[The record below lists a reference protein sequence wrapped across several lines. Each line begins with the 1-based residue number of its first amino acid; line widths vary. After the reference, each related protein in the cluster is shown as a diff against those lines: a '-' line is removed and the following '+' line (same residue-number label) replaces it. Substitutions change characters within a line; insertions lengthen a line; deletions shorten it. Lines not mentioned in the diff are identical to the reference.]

1 MVLSPYTGCMMKKQ
15 NIHIWLVSFAFL
27 VYGLSFAI
35 GVPASTA
42 STKNL
47 KDIANSYAIE
57 QIRSLQV
64 AGVIAGDENGY
75 FHPTRP
81 VTRAEFVAMLTRALG
96 MKPVVSNVAA
106 YSDVPKNSWA
116 YGYVQAAAGLN
127 IANGIGPTTFAP
139 KRTISREEAAAFLVR
154 ALEQSISPS
163 YQLPVKDANAISS
176 WARASVSHAMQKK
189 WLVGYNGYFRPTHAL
204 SREETAVILYR
215 IQENLKKQNVTA
227 KPLVSLGWQY
237 QSTTEEFIAQ
247 VKKSGVN
254 TLSPRWYFLQKDGTI
269 SDFTD
274 ASLVHW
280 ARANGKQVWPLFG
293 NKFDP
298 NATHAMLSDPNKRK
312 AAVQKLSSFIDKY
325 QLDGINIDF
334 EGFSPADRNNFT
346 LFIQELA
353 TALHTKDAVL
363 SVDIPPDGD
372 SDWSD
377 PFDFA
382 KLAKHADYLVVMA
395 YEEHWV
401 GGSKAGSVASLP
413 WFTKVI
419 TDLLNEVPTQ
429 KLIVGMPLYTRDW
442 YQSNGTLKSTD
453 ISIPQSY
460 QLLSQYRAKTA
471 WDEKVGQYRSTY
483 QKQGTTHTI
492 WLEESRS
499 IGLKA
504 QASLQWQIGGLAY
517 WYVGSEST
525 DMWTAI
531 ANSITLTH
539 AREKL

>member
-47 KDIANSYAIE
+47 KDIANSYAKE
-57 QIRSLQV
+57 QIRSLQA

-81 VTRAEFVAMLTRALG
+81 VTRAEFVAMLTRTLG
-96 MKPVVSNVAA
+96 MKPVASNVAA
-106 YSDVPKNSWA
+106 YSDVPKSSWA

-189 WLVGYNGYFRPTHAL
+189 WLVGYNGYFRPTQAL

-269 SDFTD
+269 SDSTD
-274 ASLVHW
+274 TSLVQW
-280 ARANGKQVWPLFG
+280 AHANGKQIWPLFG

-298 NATHAMLSDPNKRK
+298 AATHTMLSDPNKRK
-312 AAVQKLSSFIDKY
+312 AAVQKLTSFIDKY

-353 TALHTKDAVL
+353 TALHAKGAVL

-401 GGSKAGSVASLP
+401 GGSQAGSVASLP

-419 TDLLNEVPTQ
+419 TDLLDEVPTQ
-429 KLIVGMPLYTRDW
+429 KLIAGMPLYTRDW

-460 QLLSQYRAKTA
+460 QLLSQYRAKTV
-471 WDEKVGQYRSTY
+471 WDDKVGQYRSTY
-483 QKQGTTHTI
+483 QKQGVTHTI

-517 WYVGSEST
+517 WYIGSEST

-531 ANSITLTH
+531 ANSITLKH

>member
-1 MVLSPYTGCMMKKQ
+1 MMKKQ
-15 NIHIWLVSFAFL
+15 NIHIWFVSLAFL
-27 VYGLSFAI
+27 VYGLSFAM

-57 QIRSLQV
+57 QIRSLHA

-81 VTRAEFVAMLTRALG
+81 VTRAEFVAMLTRTLG
-96 MKPVVSNVAA
+96 IKPVVSNVAA

-163 YQLPVKDANAISS
+163 YQLSVKDANAISS

-189 WLVGYNGYFRPTHAL
+189 WLVGYNGYFRPTQAL
-204 SREETAVILYR
+204 SREETAVVLHRIL
-215 IQENLKKQNVTA
+215 ENLKKQNVTA

-237 QSTTEEFIAQ
+237 QSTTEEFIAH

-280 ARANGKQVWPLFG
+280 AHANGKQVWPLFG
-293 NKFDP
+293 NKFDTA
-298 NATHAMLSDPNKRK
+298 ATHAMLSDAKKRK
-312 AAVQKLSSFIDKY
+312 AAVQKLASFIDKY
-325 QLDGINIDF
+325 QLDGINVDF

-353 TALHTKDAVL
+353 TALHAKGAVL
-363 SVDIPPDGD
+363 SVDIPPDGLA
-372 SDWSD
+372 DWSA

-395 YEEHWV
+395 YDEHWA
-401 GGSKAGSVASLP
+401 GGPKAGSVSSLP
-413 WFTKVI
+413 WLKKVI
-419 TDLLNEVPTQ
+419 TNLLDDVPTQ

-442 YQSNGTLKSTD
+442 HQSKGALKSTD
-453 ISIPQSY
+453 LSIPQSY
-460 QLLSQYRAKTA
+460 QLLSQYRAKTV
-471 WDEKVGQYRSTY
+471 WDDKIGQYRSTY
-483 QKQGTTHTI
+483 QKQGVSHTI

-499 IGLKA
+499 MGLKV
-504 QASLQWQIGGLAY
+504 QASLQWNIGGLAY

-531 ANSITLTH
+531 ANSITLKH